1 MIQYYEDGDVAFF
14 NDLVF
19 RRDKKTGYYLN
30 AKTHK
35 RLHVYVWEYFN
46 GKVPMGCEIH
56 HKDFDKS
63 NNEIGNLQMLTKK
76 EHLSLHGRSWD
87 KERYKKQIKNLDEK
101 ARPKASEWH
110 GSDSGREW
118 HKEHYEKMKD
128 ALYQKMIFKCD
139 NCGKEFEAID
149 HGVNRFCSGAC
160 SSAYRRKQGIDNET
174 RTCEWCGN
182 EFTTNKY
189 SKAKTCCRSCR
200 NFLRWNKVHSEDRKG

>member
-1 MIQYYEDGDVAFF
+1 MIQYYEDGDVAIFD
-14 NDLVF
+14 NLVF

-35 RLHVYVWEYFN
+35 RLHVYVWEHFN
-46 GKVPMGCEIH
+46 GKIPRGCEIH

-76 EHLSLHGRSWD
+76 DHAILHGQSWD
-87 KERYKKQIKNLDEK
+87 KERYAKQIKHLNEN

-110 GSDSGREW
+110 GSESGREW
-118 HKEHYEKMKD
+118 HKEHYEKMKNS
-128 ALYQKMIFKCD
+128 LYKKKIFVCD
-139 NCGKEFEAID
+139 NCGKEFEATD
-149 HGVNRFCSGAC
+149 HGVNRFCSDAC
-160 SSAYRRKQGIDNET
+160 RSAYRRKQGIDNET
-174 RTCEWCGN
+174 RICEWCGN

-200 NFLRWNKVHSEDRKG
+200 NFLRWNKSNSQSRES

>member
-1 MIQYYEDGDVAFF
+1 MIQYYEDGDVAIFD
-14 NDLVF
+14 DLVF

-35 RLHVYVWEYFN
+35 RLHVYVWEHFN
-46 GKVPMGCEIH
+46 GKVPRGCEIH

-63 NNEIGNLQMLTKK
+63 NNEIGNLQMLTKE
-76 EHLSLHGRSWD
+76 EHLRLHGLSWD
-87 KERYKKQIKNLDEK
+87 KERYEKQIDHLNNN

-110 GSDSGREW
+110 GSESGREW

-128 ALYQKMIFKCD
+128 ALYQKKIFVCD
-139 NCGKEFEAID
+139 NCGKEFEAIN
-149 HGVNRFCSGAC
+149 HGTNRFCSGAC

-174 RTCEWCGN
+174 RICEWCGN

-200 NFLRWNKVHSEDRKG
+200 NFLRWNKSNSQSRES